1 MINRATS
8 KMKIPATTLNTFA
21 VWSKESSEA
30 LANDSER
37 RQRQAFF
44 AKWTASRLA
53 KASRDDLVE
62 LFTPLWSMAMW
73 GSKAQYVDQCITDN
87 GLEHLGHAL
96 ADLLHGA
103 NSLEARWDAFRSKI
117 KRVGPSMASEMLAHV
132 HPNECLPWTAV
143 TREVFLN
150 LGWPQTPKYNYQLD
164 GKLYRKLCDEG
175 KVIGKQLA
183 AAGVADSS
191 IMGVNYFIWWL
202 AEEQKGK
209 LKQDKATKGDETV
222 TPQSPK
228 AAEFLHN
235 EIRDKLADIGKWLGF
250 VSRTE
255 VTVAAGARV
264 DTIWESTIGNM
275 GRVIYVFEVQTKGS
289 IDSLMVNLLKALNNP
304 AVQGVVAVSDTA
316 QIAKITAHVKGLAA
330 LAEKLKTWNYEE
342 VLQVH
347 ESLAMVN
354 EKINALALVPEGF

>member
-1 MINRATS
+1 
-8 KMKIPATTLNTFA
+8 MKIPTDTLNAFA
-21 VWSKESSEA
+21 RWSKESPEA
-30 LANDSER
+30 LADDSKR
-37 RQRQAFF
+37 RQRQSFF
-44 AKWTASRLA
+44 AKWTAERLA

-73 GSKAQYVDQCITDN
+73 GSKSQYVDQCIGDN
-87 GLEHLGHAL
+87 GLEKLSGAL
-96 ADLLHGA
+96 ADLLHGPA
-103 NSLEARWDAFRSKI
+103 SLEVRWDAFRSKI
-117 KRVGPSMASEMLAHV
+117 KRVGPSMASELLAHV
-132 HPNECLPWTAV
+132 HPDECLPWTAV

-150 LGWPQTPKYNYQLD
+150 LGWPHTPKYNYQLD
-164 GKLYRKLCDEG
+164 GKLYRKLCEEG
-175 KVIGKQLA
+175 KAIGKQLA

-191 IMGVNYFIWWL
+191 VMRVNYFIWWL
-202 AEEQKGK
+202 AETQKVE
-209 LKQDKATKGDETV
+209 LKQDKTTKGKAAPS
-222 TPQSPK
+222 PQSPK

-264 DTIWESTIGNM
+264 DTIWEATIGNM

-316 QIAKITAHVKGLAA
+316 QITKITSHVKGLAA

-354 EKINALALVPEGF
+354 EKINALGLVPEGF